1 MAGPAQSCRAGSAL
15 DTVRDALSAGGHV
28 IRPRGTDA
36 FMASCPLHTDHTPSL
51 SVTWRESTSTGRSGA
66 VLLHCFSCQAGAVD
80 ITAALGLRV
89 ADLFDN
95 PAPPATEHKPLAHRR
110 RAPRPSRTGPLPPRI
125 TVEHGPAQ
133 HQWRQVRVYT
143 YTTADG
149 RPVQQVIRQECSCG
163 GRTHKRFQQRYRHDR
178 RWVYRKPAGFTPGLY
193 RADAIKAAAKAHGW
207 VWITEGEKDAD
218 TLTGLGRLAT
228 TNAQGAA
235 NFPPAMLAQ
244 FSGLRV
250 AIVADRDLAGY
261 QRAATLY
268 EHLRTIAAQVVVLV
282 SGLDS
287 HKADAT
293 DHFEAGLWNPDE
305 PFGGLVEVT
314 ITDLHALSA
323 SAAAREAADLFA
335 VAIAEARAHQARQDT
350 HATSASAAARWL
362 TEACHQLNT
371 VRHSH
376 QHLQRHTREHPSP
389 IASTAANTIAA
400 LRARTED
407 AWRNRGQHSHN
418 HPVAPRSTQHPAA

>member
-1 MAGPAQSCRAGSAL
+1 M
-15 DTVRDALSAGGHV
+15 
-28 IRPRGTDA
+28 
-36 FMASCPLHTDHTPSL
+36 
-51 SVTWRESTSTGRSGA
+51 
-66 VLLHCFSCQAGAVD
+66 
-80 ITAALGLRV
+80 
-89 ADLFDN
+89 
-95 PAPPATEHKPLAHRR
+95 K
-110 RAPRPSRTGPLPPRI
+110 
-125 TVEHGPAQ
+125 HGPAH

-143 YTTADG
+143 YTTANG

-163 GRTHKRFQQRYRHDR
+163 GRTHKRFQQRYRHDH

-193 RADAIKAAAKAHGW
+193 RADAIEAAAKAHGW

-261 QRAATLY
+261 QRAATLH

-282 SGLDS
+282 AGVDS
-287 HKADAT
+287 HKADVT
-293 DHFEAGLWNPDE
+293 DHVNAGLWKPDE
-305 PFGGLVEVT
+305 LFGGLVEVT
-314 ITDLHALSA
+314 VTDLHALSA
-323 SAAAREAADLFA
+323 AAAAGEAAALFA
-335 VAIAEARAHQARQDT
+335 VAIAEARAHQARQNAD
-350 HATSASAAARWL
+350 AISARAAARWL

-376 QHLQRHTREHPSP
+376 QHLQRHTHQHPSP

-407 AWRNRGQHSHN
+407 AWRRRADQHPEPASL
-418 HPVAPRSTQHPAA
+418 RSTRQPAA